1 MHLGPVL
8 TKVALGVASV
18 AARLVGLPRAVTVHS
33 AFATPMALA
42 ALPTVT
48 RIRR

>member
-1 MHLGPVL
+1 MHLGHVL
-8 TKVALGVASV
+8 TKMALGFARV

-33 AFATPMALA
+33 AFATLMALA
-42 ALPTVT
+42 VLPTTT